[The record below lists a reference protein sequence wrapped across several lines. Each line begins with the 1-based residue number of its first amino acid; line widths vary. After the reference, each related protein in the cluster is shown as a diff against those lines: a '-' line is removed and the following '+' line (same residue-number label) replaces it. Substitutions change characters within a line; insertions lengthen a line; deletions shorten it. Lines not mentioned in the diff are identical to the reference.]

1 MNREELY
8 RIWKAEKS
16 EITLN
21 KLDPSFYAD
30 VRALLNDC
38 MATSVA
44 TGQDRT
50 QKAITEKELMILRR
64 LSTEIAMTRM
74 KKIIDAALTG
84 LNVGTE
90 VLAQEEGE
98 FTRIIAAHIGD
109 YRRFIDE
116 LGLGSLSSVE
126 KAPDKPARS
135 VLEVVRFLSDFP
147 AIIGVDLRT
156 YGPFKSEDIAT
167 LPAENASALISQ
179 GVVRQ
184 VRFSEGITSAPQS
197 A

>member
-1 MNREELY
+1 
-8 RIWKAEKS
+8 
-16 EITLN
+16 
-21 KLDPSFYAD
+21 
-30 VRALLNDC
+30 
-38 MATSVA
+38 
-44 TGQDRT
+44 
-50 QKAITEKELMILRR
+50 
-64 LSTEIAMTRM
+64 MTRM
-74 KKIIDAALTG
+74 KKIIDAALAG
-84 LNVGTE
+84 LNVGSE

-109 YRRFIDE
+109 YRSFHRRIRTRQFVFR
-116 LGLGSLSSVE
+116 GKSSG
-126 KAPDKPARS
+126 ASQLRS
-135 VLEVVRFLSDFP
+135 ELEVVRFLSDFP

-184 VRFSEGITSAPQS
+184 VRFSEGIASAPQS